1 MSFRKVPFWSQ
12 SDTITNNH
20 LLSST
25 TKNSSN
31 DADTH
36 DNNIYL
42 DIYDMAKNHLREV
55 AEYRTSFHLPRKE
68 NDIRNQIEDNISKYS
83 KKAVDVHIV
92 RGSISVRAKRFWH
105 RLGNSKAQLLSKR
118 NVSEFI
124 Y

>member
-68 NDIRNQIEDNISKYS
+68 NDIRNQIED
-83 KKAVDVHIV
+83 VFFQ
-92 RGSISVRAKRFWH
+92 RF
-105 RLGNSKAQLLSKR
+105 R
-118 NVSEFI
+118 NQDL
-124 Y
+124 